1 MKMKNCLRSY
11 RRACPDQPRRSTA
24 IAITTGHHGH
34 AEDGCGKSGQAKRL
48 TVRAEDRVFRSRKMR
63 QLCWVLLT
71 SSLITPGASAQTAKI
86 VGTGAATCAT
96 FLSDIAR
103 NPISE
108 REYFSW
114 AQGYISGILMRAPPG
129 KDENLD
135 LTPREFPVK
144 NQLEFFRSFCAAN
157 QQDDYADAAASL
169 YQRLRDFVPK

>member
-1 MKMKNCLRSY
+1 M
-11 RRACPDQPRRSTA
+11 RRLSWLLLASSITST
-24 IAITTGHHGH
+24 
-34 AEDGCGKSGQAKRL
+34 
-48 TVRAEDRVFRSRKMR
+48 
-63 QLCWVLLT
+63 
-71 SSLITPGASAQTAKI
+71 GASGQTAKI

-114 AQGYISGILMRAPPG
+114 AQGYMSGILMRAPPG

-135 LTPREFPVK
+135 LTPREFPIK
-144 NQLEFFRSFCAAN
+144 HQLEFLRSFCTAH

>member
-1 MKMKNCLRSY
+1 M
-11 RRACPDQPRRSTA
+11 PRLWWLFVTCSIISA
-24 IAITTGHHGH
+24 HG
-34 AEDGCGKSGQAKRL
+34 
-48 TVRAEDRVFRSRKMR
+48 
-63 QLCWVLLT
+63 
-71 SSLITPGASAQTAKI
+71 SAQTAKI

-114 AQGYISGILMRAPPG
+114 AQGYMSGILMRAPAG

-135 LTPREFPVK
+135 LTPPDFPVK
-144 NQLEFFRSFCAAN
+144 AQLEFFRHFCGAH

-169 YQRLRDFVPK
+169 YQRPRDFVPK

>member
-1 MKMKNCLRSY
+1 
-11 RRACPDQPRRSTA
+11 
-24 IAITTGHHGH
+24 
-34 AEDGCGKSGQAKRL
+34 
-48 TVRAEDRVFRSRKMR
+48 MR

-71 SSLITPGASAQTAKI
+71 SWLISPGASAQMAKI

-114 AQGYISGILMRAPPG
+114 AQGYMSGILMRAPPG

-135 LTPREFPVK
+135 LTPREFPVQ
-144 NQLEFFRSFCAAN
+144 NQLEFFRSFCAAH

-169 YQRLRDFVPK
+169 YQRLRDFMPK

>member
-1 MKMKNCLRSY
+1 M
-11 RRACPDQPRRSTA
+11 PRLWWLFGMCSIISA
-24 IAITTGHHGH
+24 DAG
-34 AEDGCGKSGQAKRL
+34 
-48 TVRAEDRVFRSRKMR
+48 
-63 QLCWVLLT
+63 
-71 SSLITPGASAQTAKI
+71 AQTAKI

-103 NPISE
+103 NPMSE

-114 AQGYISGILMRAPPG
+114 AQGYMSGILMRSPPG

-144 NQLEFFRSFCAAN
+144 DQLAFFRTFCAAN
-157 QQDDYADAAASL
+157 GQYDYADAAASL

>member
-1 MKMKNCLRSY
+1 MW
-11 RRACPDQPRRSTA
+11 
-24 IAITTGHHGH
+24 
-34 AEDGCGKSGQAKRL
+34 RL
-48 TVRAEDRVFRSRKMR
+48 WW
-63 QLCWVLLT
+63 LLLT
-71 SSLITPGASAQTAKI
+71 SSIMSNDVGAQTAKI

-114 AQGYISGILMRAPPG
+114 AQGSMSCILMRSPPG

-135 LTPREFPVK
+135 LTPPEFPVK
-144 NQLEFFRSFCAAN
+144 TQLEFFRNFCAAH

>member
-1 MKMKNCLRSY
+1 M
-11 RRACPDQPRRSTA
+11 RRLSWLLLASSITST
-24 IAITTGHHGH
+24 
-34 AEDGCGKSGQAKRL
+34 
-48 TVRAEDRVFRSRKMR
+48 
-63 QLCWVLLT
+63 
-71 SSLITPGASAQTAKI
+71 GASGQTAKI

-114 AQGYISGILMRAPPG
+114 AQGYMSGILMRAPPG

-144 NQLEFFRSFCAAN
+144 HQLEFFRSFCAAR

-169 YQRLRDFVPK
+169 YQHLRDFLPK